1 MTRIALTCIGLAGVL
16 AACDGFKEAMTA
28 HVDVVAR
35 AGSQELSVTRL
46 ADLLGSSQVPLD
58 PQRGTD
64 IARAVANLWVD
75 YQLLGLAAARN
86 DSLDDVEQI
95 DEAMWAELSQ
105 LRSQKWYDTVSKGW
119 GTPEPATEAAYN
131 QGELL
136 AARHILFPVPPEGL
150 TQASQDSIRARAERV
165 RSQVNS
171 SNFAALARQ
180 HGSDATKERGGYL
193 GIFGTGQMVP
203 EFERAVAAL
212 QPGQIAPGLV
222 RTQFG
227 WHIIQRMPYSE
238 VQNEFAS
245 AYEAGFSTRAQTRY
259 LEDLEEAGN
268 IVIRDNAA
276 ATAKAVAANLE
287 AHRDSRTVLATS
299 KAGDLTAGRLARWIR
314 AFPPQAQ
321 IAQQIQQ
328 QPDSMIPNFL
338 RAIIRNELV
347 LLQADSAKVTLDSA
361 ELAQVRGQFTNAVVA
376 SWRNLG
382 IDPTTLTDSGST
394 VADRERIAAA
404 RIDRYVD
411 ELLAERARFIPVQE
425 PLQTV
430 LRDTYEA
437 KINQA
442 GLERAVERA
451 MRVRATLDSTRA
463 LQQPQSQV
471 PMPGMQHPQG
481 QPQSRPQQPQAQPQ
495 PRPQQPQA
503 QPQRP

>member
-1 MTRIALTCIGLAGVL
+1 MTRIAFACIGLAGVL

-46 ADLLGSSQVPLD
+46 AELLGSSQVPLD
-58 PQRGTD
+58 PQRGKD
-64 IARAVANLWVD
+64 IARAVANVWVD
-75 YQLLGLAAARN
+75 YQLLGRAAARN
-86 DSLDDVEQI
+86 DSLTDVEKI
-95 DEAMWAELSQ
+95 DDALWAELSQ
-105 LRSQKWYDTVSKGW
+105 MRSQKWYEQVSKTW
-119 GTPEPATEAAYN
+119 GTPDSATEAKYN

-165 RSQVNS
+165 RAQVTS
-171 SNFAALARQ
+171 ANFGTLARQ
-180 HGSDATKERGGYL
+180 HGSDGTKDRGGSL
-193 GIFGTGQMVP
+193 GVFPPGQMVP
-203 EFERAVAAL
+203 EFERAVTAL

-227 WHIIQRMPYSE
+227 WHIIQRMPYADARAEFEQAYTASFSE
-238 VQNEFAS
+238 
-245 AYEAGFSTRAQTRY
+245 RKQTQY
-259 LEDLEEAGN
+259 LEDLEKAGN
-268 IVIRDNAA
+268 IVVKDNAA
-276 ATAKAVAANLE
+276 TIAKAVAANLE
-287 AHRDSRTVLATS
+287 GNRENKTVIATS
-299 KAGDLTAGRLARWIR
+299 KAGDFTAARLARWIR

-328 QPDSMIPNFL
+328 QPDSMIPTFIK
-338 RAIIRNELV
+338 AIVRNELV
-347 LLQADSAKVTLDSA
+347 LLQADSAKITLDSA
-361 ELAQVRGQFTNAVVA
+361 ELAGVRGTFTNAVIA
-376 SWRNLG
+376 AWRNLNV
-382 IDPTTLTDSGST
+382 DPSTLNDSGST
-394 VADRERIAAA
+394 PADRERIAAA

-430 LRDTYEA
+430 LRDKYEA
-437 KINQA
+437 KINEA

-471 PMPGMQHPQG
+471 PMPPGMRPTPATPQPQQ
-481 QPQSRPQQPQAQPQ
+481 QPQSQPQQP
-495 PRPQQPQA
+495 PRP
-503 QPQRP
+503 

>member
-1 MTRIALTCIGLAGVL
+1 MTRIAFACIGLAGVL

-46 ADLLGSSQVPLD
+46 AELLGSSQVPLD
-58 PQRGTD
+58 PQRGKD
-64 IARAVANLWVD
+64 IARAVANVWVD
-75 YQLLGLAAARN
+75 YQLLGRAAARN
-86 DSLDDVEQI
+86 DSLTDVEKI
-95 DEAMWAELSQ
+95 DDALWAEISQ
-105 LRSQKWYDTVSKGW
+105 MRSQKWYEQVSKTW
-119 GTPEPATEAAYN
+119 GTPDSATEAKYN

-165 RSQVNS
+165 RAQVTS
-171 SNFAALARQ
+171 ANFGTLALQ
-180 HGSDATKERGGYL
+180 YGSDGTKDRGGSL
-193 GIFGTGQMVP
+193 GVFAPGQMVP
-203 EFERAVAAL
+203 EFERAVTAL

-227 WHIIQRMPYSE
+227 WHIIQRMPYADARVDFE
-238 VQNEFAS
+238 QAYVAS
-245 AYEAGFSTRAQTRY
+245 FSDRKQAKY
-259 LEDLEEAGN
+259 LEDLEKAGN
-268 IVIRDNAA
+268 IVVKDNAA
-276 ATAKAVAANLE
+276 SVAKAVAANLE
-287 AHRDSRTVLATS
+287 GNRENRTVIATS
-299 KAGDLTAGRLARWIR
+299 KAGDFTAARLARWIR

-328 QPDSMIPNFL
+328 QPDSMIPTFIK
-338 RAIIRNELV
+338 AIVRNELV

-361 ELAQVRGQFTNAVVA
+361 ELAGVRGTFTNAVIA
-376 SWRNLG
+376 SWRNLNV
-382 IDPTTLTDSGST
+382 DPSTLNDSGST
-394 VADRERIAAA
+394 PADRERIAAA

-411 ELLAERARFIPVQE
+411 ELLAERARFIPIQE

-430 LRDTYEA
+430 LRDKYEA
-437 KINQA
+437 KINEA

-471 PMPGMQHPQG
+471 PMPPGMRPNPAPTQP
-481 QPQSRPQQPQAQPQ
+481 QPQSRPQQA
-495 PRPQQPQA
+495 PRP
-503 QPQRP
+503 